1 MGLNIYF
8 SYLKWFFISSTRF
21 LFLFLFLFVLFVG
34 RMSVS
39 VSVSYTV
46 SLLPGQEGC

>member
-8 SYLKWFFISSTRF
+8 TYLKWVFISSTRF
-21 LFLFLFLFVLFVG
+21 LFLFLLFVLFVG

-46 SLLPGQEGC
+46 SFLPGQEGC